1 VSYRLLASLLLLIP
15 FFAKS
20 QAPDS
25 NALKRIYDRCLDFD
39 EAKADSI
46 AYYSKFIAEKSR
58 LAHFDRGII
67 LSTRL
72 SGLAQEFNGN
82 YDSAIVYYL
91 QTLDLAR
98 KWHAINYEISALG
111 DLAYIYVNTK
121 QPGLAKERYKEA
133 YQLAAIEGNV
143 VEQITTHLNLGA
155 IYNQLN
161 LGDSALYFLNEG
173 LVIAKTYHR
182 LSDEASFY
190 NNIGNVYFARK
201 EYTKALAFFM
211 QNRDYHNQFNKDSE
225 LWRDNLNIADAYIS
239 MKKYDSGY
247 VYAIQSLDIA
257 NRLASKSRQ
266 SDCYAMLSR
275 LYLARAD
282 YKNAFE
288 YQQKWYAID
297 TSLVN
302 EKTNTA
308 IAGLQEKFHAKET
321 AQENKVLQTT
331 IEQSNYRNRLM
342 AIGAVGAALA
352 ALLITVFF
360 VQKRLANKRL
370 QLQNDLIKLQNQKL
384 ATLNYEK
391 NSLISIVSHD
401 LASPFSSIKMWSQVL
416 QNGTNDFN
424 ADQKMAVE
432 RIGQSANRGE
442 LLIQRILDIEKAE
455 TNRQA
460 IQLESFELNEC
471 LLSVIGD
478 FKPTADSK
486 QIKIHFTNTSA
497 DCRVVSDKQLI
508 GRIMENL
515 LSNAIKFTASGKNIW
530 VSTEQSDE
538 QVCIIVSDEGVGIEK
553 DELPYLFQKYSSI
566 SSRSTNGETSNGLGL
581 AIVLRL
587 VNELNGSIHCESE
600 PGKGSVFTVYI
611 KK

>member
-1 VSYRLLASLLLLIP
+1 
-15 FFAKS
+15 
-20 QAPDS
+20 
-25 NALKRIYDRCLDFD
+25 
-39 EAKADSI
+39 
-46 AYYSKFIAEKSR
+46 
-58 LAHFDRGII
+58 
-67 LSTRL
+67 
-72 SGLAQEFNGN
+72 
-82 YDSAIVYYL
+82 
-91 QTLDLAR
+91 
-98 KWHAINYEISALG
+98 
-111 DLAYIYVNTK
+111 
-121 QPGLAKERYKEA
+121 
-133 YQLAAIEGNV
+133 
-143 VEQITTHLNLGA
+143 
-155 IYNQLN
+155 
-161 LGDSALYFLNEG
+161 
-173 LVIAKTYHR
+173 
-182 LSDEASFY
+182 
-190 NNIGNVYFARK
+190 
-201 EYTKALAFFM
+201 
-211 QNRDYHNQFNKDSE
+211 
-225 LWRDNLNIADAYIS
+225 
-239 MKKYDSGY
+239 
-247 VYAIQSLDIA
+247 
-257 NRLASKSRQ
+257 
-266 SDCYAMLSR
+266 
-275 LYLARAD
+275 
-282 YKNAFE
+282 
-288 YQQKWYAID
+288 
-297 TSLVN
+297 
-302 EKTNTA
+302 
-308 IAGLQEKFHAKET
+308 
-321 AQENKVLQTT
+321 
-331 IEQSNYRNRLM
+331 
-342 AIGAVGAALA
+342 
-352 ALLITVFF
+352 
-360 VQKRLANKRL
+360 
-370 QLQNDLIKLQNQKL
+370 LQNDLIKLQNQKL

>member
-1 VSYRLLASLLLLIP
+1 
-15 FFAKS
+15 
-20 QAPDS
+20 
-25 NALKRIYDRCLDFD
+25 
-39 EAKADSI
+39 
-46 AYYSKFIAEKSR
+46 
-58 LAHFDRGII
+58 
-67 LSTRL
+67 
-72 SGLAQEFNGN
+72 
-82 YDSAIVYYL
+82 
-91 QTLDLAR
+91 
-98 KWHAINYEISALG
+98 
-111 DLAYIYVNTK
+111 
-121 QPGLAKERYKEA
+121 
-133 YQLAAIEGNV
+133 
-143 VEQITTHLNLGA
+143 
-155 IYNQLN
+155 
-161 LGDSALYFLNEG
+161 
-173 LVIAKTYHR
+173 
-182 LSDEASFY
+182 
-190 NNIGNVYFARK
+190 
-201 EYTKALAFFM
+201 
-211 QNRDYHNQFNKDSE
+211 
-225 LWRDNLNIADAYIS
+225 
-239 MKKYDSGY
+239 
-247 VYAIQSLDIA
+247 
-257 NRLASKSRQ
+257 
-266 SDCYAMLSR
+266 MLSR